1 MTRKWRLTSGLC
13 STYESSETDPV
24 RREWVT
30 RCVGRGGFFIGHH
43 LPLGYDPPAYALSLT
58 QVISLAGSIV
68 EDPLSFHQSTA
79 LPSTRKHSSCRPQAR
94 NRVHLR
100 LISTSYARSFQFSLT
115 RQVRGYTSSLL
126 LTSMSHRDLPPES
139 AQTSYD
145 LTFRLSSNPKT

>member
-79 LPSTRKHSSCRPQAR
+79 LPSTRKQQLMPSSGQKS
-94 NRVHLR
+94 
-100 LISTSYARSFQFSLT
+100 ST
-115 RQVRGYTSSLL
+115 
-126 LTSMSHRDLPPES
+126 
-139 AQTSYD
+139 
-145 LTFRLSSNPKT
+145 LTFNLDFLCSLIPVFLDSPGTRLYIVITTHVHVTS